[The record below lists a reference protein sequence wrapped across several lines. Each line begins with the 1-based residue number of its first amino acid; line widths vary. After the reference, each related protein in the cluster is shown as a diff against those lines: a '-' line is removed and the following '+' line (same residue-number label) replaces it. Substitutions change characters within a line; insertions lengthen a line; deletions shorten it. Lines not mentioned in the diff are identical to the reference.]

1 MTITDLELKLLE
13 HAERLG
19 VRVEDDRTHRLRP
32 GDLGGWFPTEH
43 LIVVC
48 PSLGPRNRV
57 HTLGHELG
65 HAAHGDPAGHHPRYE
80 HRADLYAANLLIDPH
95 EYAELEMMY
104 DGRAGAI
111 AADLG
116 ITTSLVATWRT
127 HLERTTPA

>member
-19 VRVEDDRTHRLRP
+19 VRVEDDRAHRLLP
-32 GDLGGWFPTEH
+32 GDLGGWFPKEQ

-48 PSLGPRNRV
+48 PTLGPRNRV
-57 HTLGHELG
+57 HTLAHELG

-80 HRADLYAANLLIDPH
+80 HRADLYAADLLIDPH
-95 EYAELEMMY
+95 EYRELEIMY
-104 DGRAGAI
+104 DGQAGAI

-116 ITTSLVATWRT
+116 VTVSLLATWRAN
-127 HLERTTPA
+127 LEKRTA

>member
-19 VRVEDDRTHRLRP
+19 VRVEDDNAHRLRP
-32 GDLGGWFPTEH
+32 GDLGGWFPTER

-48 PSLGPRNRV
+48 PKLGPRNRV

-65 HAAHGDPAGHHPRYE
+65 HAAHGDPAGHNPRYE
-80 HRADLYAANLLIDPH
+80 HRADLYAARLLINQR
-95 EYAELEMMY
+95 EYQELEMMY
-104 DGRAGAI
+104 DGQAGAI

-116 ITTSLVATWRT
+116 VTVSLLATWRDSI
-127 HLERTTPA
+127 EKRTE